1 MGVRVCARVH
11 ACVSAAGVAPLI
23 TIIVCDFFGGCGPV
37 ERPRRPDA
45 PASSLRAR
53 ACTELAAIGHFP
65 GRFSLQVF
73 ASILTE
79 TSKWCATPVH
89 THTPTSRVSSA
100 HAYVRTK
107 SSHPDDQ
114 PVPHAC
120 MRTYTHASRASMSSR
135 HTSRLQRSRW
145 SGRVRQ
151 TRSKHPR
158 VRPVAWRATAAW
170 PSPSGAGFFGCAGEV
185 GQSACMGWH
194 AHEPARTLLRRLR
207 ALMLRIFAPS
217 PKIKVRTFN
226 QRFTRRKRVSNAMM
240 SMPRGRC

>member
-1 MGVRVCARVH
+1 MPRQQHGERMRLLFDARMRVDVRVGVRVCARVH
-11 ACVSAAGVAPLI
+11 ACVRAAGVAPLI

-37 ERPRRPDA
+37 ERPRRPDV

-53 ACTELAAIGHFP
+53 A
-65 GRFSLQVF
+65 GRHWATGS
-73 ASILTE
+73 ASGIRLDTDRNL
-79 TSKWCATPVH
+79 KVVRHARPH

-107 SSHPDDQ
+107 SSHPVDQ

-170 PSPSGAGFFGCAGEV
+170 PSPSGAGFFGMCGRSGTV
-185 GQSACMGWH
+185 GMHGL
-194 AHEPARTLLRRLR
+194 ART
-207 ALMLRIFAPS
+207 
-217 PKIKVRTFN
+217 
-226 QRFTRRKRVSNAMM
+226 
-240 SMPRGRC
+240 

>member
-1 MGVRVCARVH
+1 MNGLAGQTYLQARH
-11 ACVSAAGVAPLI
+11 
-23 TIIVCDFFGGCGPV
+23 GP
-37 ERPRRPDA
+37 
-45 PASSLRAR
+45 
-53 ACTELAAIGHFP
+53 ELGAIGQP
-65 GRFSLQVF
+65 VQLQVF
-73 ASILTE
+73 DSILTE